1 MFTLKIYHSVFA
13 YVQDLLGDNLIQR
26 NETLQLINS
35 SALLVSL
42 LEKYST
48 EEINGQKKYIQNG
61 DMAASKNSNMLDR

>member
-1 MFTLKIYHSVFA
+1 MFTLKIDHSVFA